1 MLQHGDGRAIGV
13 SARKALFEL
22 GGVIL
27 AQQINPLT
35 QKTPIGEAEHCLS
48 NYRGS
53 LQFFLG
59 RSSGQQHAGS
69 FFVSGSRASQRL
81 RSYCLTLVLQIRVLV
96 EYHQRALPLEIAHH
110 ARYAVLRRYQHQ
122 HVHVVGHQVP
132 LDYLDALVLAE
143 PPQDLADVV
152 PDLVVDDFAP
162 ILRREHDV
170 VLAHPLR
177 VRQAVVLLGHGHHHL
192 SDSDL

>member
-53 LQFFLG
+53 LQFWGAVHFEPAG
-59 RSSGQQHAGS
+59 RIGS
-69 FFVSGSRASQRL
+69 WDSAP
-81 RSYCLTLVLQIRVLV
+81 
-96 EYHQRALPLEIAHH
+96 RALPHLL
-110 ARYAVLRRYQHQ
+110 ARRR
-122 HVHVVGHQVP
+122 
-132 LDYLDALVLAE
+132 
-143 PPQDLADVV
+143 
-152 PDLVVDDFAP
+152 
-162 ILRREHDV
+162 RRR
-170 VLAHPLR
+170 AC
-177 VRQAVVLLGHGHHHL
+177 
-192 SDSDL
+192 